1 MIAIAGSKGGCGKT
15 TTALALAKALERAGT
30 RTIAVDTDRQLP
42 NLHTVAGVD
51 REPAV
56 GRSGANEP
64 LTDVAQPIPEDS
76 NARVLPAPLE
86 SGSATMQAQL
96 RELSTE
102 AADIVLDCPS
112 GAGPDLADPLGAARV
127 AVVVTTPTDESLT
140 AAAKTIAIAR
150 RLETP
155 VAGTVLSGAETVP
168 DRYDERIDVP
178 VLATVPPVDD
188 PLDSSSARDAYD
200 TLADALVSEGHLSE
214 DSTERERPTGRLAT
228 GIESLDR
235 TLEGGIAP
243 GSLVAF
249 SAAAASQSELLLYEL
264 TSARPTVYLTTE
276 RSVDAV
282 ARALESTC
290 ATVGDPTVKSIG
302 DETPLEDAGRL
313 LADLPNGANLIVD
326 TMDVLERA
334 ETTAYV
340 EFLGELADR
349 LETTGSVGYLHCLKG
364 LAEPENRT
372 RTEHAADVVLDLATD
387 RSSPDPNHTLAV
399 PKRRRGPQPATA
411 ISLELADGVA
421 VDTSRDIA

>member
-15 TTALALAKALERAGT
+15 TTALGLAKALERAGN

-42 NLHTVAGVD
+42 NLHTVARVD
-51 REPAV
+51 REPTV
-56 GRSGANEP
+56 DRSPQSES
-64 LTDVAQPIPEDS
+64 LVDVAQPVAEHS
-76 NARVLPAPLE
+76 NARVLPAPIE
-86 SGSATMQAQL
+86 SGSATMRAQL

-112 GAGPDLADPLGAARV
+112 GAGPDLADPLAAAHV
-127 AVVVTTPTDESLT
+127 AVVVTTATDESLT

-155 VAGTVLSGAETVP
+155 VAGTVLSGAKTVP
-168 DRYDERIDVP
+168 DRYDERIDAP

-200 TLADALVSEGHLSE
+200 ALADALVSEGYLSQE
-214 DSTERERPTGRLAT
+214 SSERDRPTGRLAT

-243 GSLVAF
+243 GSLVAL

-290 ATVGDPTVKSIG
+290 ATVGDPSLKSIG
-302 DETPLEDAGRL
+302 DETPLEDVGRF
-313 LADLPNGANLIVD
+313 LADLPDGSNLIVD

-349 LETTGSVGYLHCLKG
+349 LESTGSVGYLHCLKG
-364 LAEPENRT
+364 IAEPENRT

-387 RSSPDPNHTLAV
+387 RSSPDHTLAV

-411 ISLELADGVA
+411 ISLELTDGVE